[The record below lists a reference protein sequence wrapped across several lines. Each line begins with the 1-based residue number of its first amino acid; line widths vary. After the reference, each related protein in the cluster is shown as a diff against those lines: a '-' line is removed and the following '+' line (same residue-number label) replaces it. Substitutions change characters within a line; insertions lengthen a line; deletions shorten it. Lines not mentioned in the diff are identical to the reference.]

1 PSRVETMPASTWSPK
16 SSGAST
22 TRSIPPSSAS
32 SRFRGESPP
41 TSAVARAPGWRSSTF
56 RKRVKWVMCEFSVP
70 IRPMRNTAQFP
81 SSSRVAR
88 DRFPLAGGSCA
99 GCSLPPSSLK
109 CNRLHVMTREPWILG
124 EFLGSMRGATACW
137 HCCRTERKSE
147 GPVMAHP
154 IGIGLLGLGSIGAS
168 HARALD
174 ALRDRAQV
182 LAYSGGTP
190 ERAAEAG
197 WPAAEQRLPEEV
209 LRDDRV
215 EVVALATPSAL
226 HATQALAAL
235 DAGKHVVVEKPLAM
249 TAADADR
256 VVERAEQQGLQV
268 AVMAQRRLEP
278 ELAAVKEALEAGRL
292 GAVRLAITHVNWWR
306 DPSYYEAAAWRGEA
320 GNGGSL
326 LNQGVHNVDLLTWL
340 AGPVESVTA
349 QQATLA

>member
-1 PSRVETMPASTWSPK
+1 
-16 SSGAST
+16 
-22 TRSIPPSSAS
+22 
-32 SRFRGESPP
+32 
-41 TSAVARAPGWRSSTF
+41 
-56 RKRVKWVMCEFSVP
+56 
-70 IRPMRNTAQFP
+70 
-81 SSSRVAR
+81 
-88 DRFPLAGGSCA
+88 
-99 GCSLPPSSLK
+99 
-109 CNRLHVMTREPWILG
+109 
-124 EFLGSMRGATACW
+124 
-137 HCCRTERKSE
+137 
-147 GPVMAHP
+147 MAHP
-154 IGIGLLGLGSIGAS
+154 IGIGLLGLGTIGAS
-168 HARALD
+168 HARALH

-349 QQATLA
+349 QQATLAHATEAEDTTVATVRFTSGALGLLSTSTATPPGSPATLALHCERGVVEVGQGEILRWEVEGEPAPHLAPPEDAIGVGASDPSAIGIAGHVQQWDDVLTALAAGRAPSITGRDGAATVRLLDALTTAAATGRTITLEELP

>member
-1 PSRVETMPASTWSPK
+1 
-16 SSGAST
+16 
-22 TRSIPPSSAS
+22 
-32 SRFRGESPP
+32 
-41 TSAVARAPGWRSSTF
+41 SSTF

-88 DRFPLAGGSCA
+88 DRFPLAGGACA
-99 GCSLPPSSLK
+99 GCSLPPPSLK
-109 CNRLHVMTREPWILG
+109 CNRLHVKPRKPWILG
-124 EFLGSMRGATACW
+124 DFLGSMPGATACW
-137 HCCRTERKSE
+137 HCCRTDRTSE
-147 GPVMAHP
+147 GHVMAHP
-154 IGIGLLGLGSIGAS
+154 IGIGLLGLGTIGAS
-168 HARALD
+168 HARALH

-197 WPAAEQRLPEEV
+197 SPAAAPRLP
-209 LRDDRV
+209 DDRV

-292 GAVRLAITHVNWWR
+292 GA
-306 DPSYYEAAAWRGEA
+306 
-320 GNGGSL
+320 
-326 LNQGVHNVDLLTWL
+326 
-340 AGPVESVTA
+340 
-349 QQATLA
+349 